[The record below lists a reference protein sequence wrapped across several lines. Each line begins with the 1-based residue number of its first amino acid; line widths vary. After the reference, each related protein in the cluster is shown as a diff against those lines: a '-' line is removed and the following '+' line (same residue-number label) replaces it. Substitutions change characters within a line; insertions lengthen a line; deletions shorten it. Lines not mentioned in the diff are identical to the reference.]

1 MLFGVRAVNDKSVA
15 GWTYTRYDL
24 DHIKSN
30 FTFTRYNIPYV
41 TGVTVQ
47 RAPSALPHQTGYK
60 VTWRYAPGTAS
71 TATVDQY
78 RLSWEPTY
86 GTTISR
92 EVEVDDLTKESD
104 GRVSYTLYILGRI
117 SAFKSLEISP
127 NRRLR
132 SPLLYGEYYPPYEAN
147 IRY

>member
-1 MLFGVRAVNDKSVA
+1 M
-15 GWTYTRYDL
+15 
-24 DHIKSN
+24 
-30 FTFTRYNIPYV
+30 

-47 RAPSALPHQTGYK
+47 RVSSALLNQTGYK
-60 VTWRYAPGTAS
+60 VTWRYAPGTVA

-78 RLSWEPTY
+78 RLSWEPVH

-92 EVEVDDLTKESD
+92 EVEVDDLTKESG
-104 GRVSYTLYILGRI
+104 GRVSYALYILGRI
-117 SAFKSLEISP
+117 STFKSLEISP